1 MNELQHL
8 LDIILAHGM
17 TGRIIPGP
25 PPQIIGGHTMS
36 VHAGITIYAMS
47 FQVSRNDQGWI
58 ALTNGEG
65 QHVIETQVSTEE
77 EILALLTS
85 T

>member
-1 MNELQHL
+1 
-8 LDIILAHGM
+8 
-17 TGRIIPGP
+17 
-25 PPQIIGGHTMS
+25 MS

>member
-1 MNELQHL
+1 
-8 LDIILAHGM
+8 
-17 TGRIIPGP
+17 
-25 PPQIIGGHTMS
+25 MS

-47 FQVSRNDQGWI
+47 FQVSRNDQGWFV
-58 ALTNGEG
+58 LTNGDG
-65 QHVIETQVSTEE
+65 QQVIETQVSTEE